1 MAEAQRADAF
11 RVKLWGPLSALGL
24 AFALFAFGLDQA
36 FKWWMLTVFDI
47 ASRQPVS
54 LLPFFELLLAWN
66 TGISYGWF
74 AGHSAETRIILV
86 VVSLAVSALLW
97 AWLARSTRPLAAS
110 GIGLIIGGAL
120 ANALDRIIHGAV
132 ADFFH
137 FHAGNFSW
145 YIFNLA
151 DVAIVAGVAAL
162 LYDSLLEG
170 RRQGGHGN
178 A

>member
-1 MAEAQRADAF
+1 VAEAQRADAF
-11 RVKLWGPLSALGL
+11 RVKFWGPLSAIGL
-24 AFALFAFGLDQA
+24 AFAVFALGIDQA

-47 ASRQPVS
+47 AGREPVN
-54 LLPFFELLLAWN
+54 LFPFFDLLLAWN

-74 AGHSAETRIILV
+74 AGHGAETRIILIVMSV
-86 VVSLAVSALLW
+86 VVSVLLW
-97 AWLARSTRPLAAS
+97 VWLAKSTRPLAAS
-110 GIGLIIGGAL
+110 GIGLVIGGAL
-120 ANALDRIIHGAV
+120 GNALDRVIHGAV

-137 FHAGNFSW
+137 FYVGNFSW

-162 LYDSLLEG
+162 LYDSILDG